1 MLWLYGCWVW
11 SSVDDFTQAM
21 AAAKSKSAL
30 HVSVGYRSF
39 EACRRFHR
47 RRLWSA
53 WAVHDVFCYWTNWE
67 ESQTIEVRQQQ
78 VLNRYWTPDF
88 FYEPGAHS
96 PASCYRYWTPDF
108 FYEPGARSPASCYR
122 YWTGTER
129 LISSMNLVP
138 AHPRPATG
146 TEPVLNAWFLLWTW
160 CPLTHILVQELWSQ
174 RGCTMLYRGLVC
186 Q

>member
-138 AHPRPATG
+138 THSHLGTG
-146 TEPVLNAWFLLWTW
+146 TVVAERLHNAL
-160 CPLTHILVQELWSQ
+160 
-174 RGCTMLYRGLVC
+174 
-186 Q
+186 

>member
-1 MLWLYGCWVW
+1 MVWLYGCWVW

-78 VLNRYWTPDF
+78 VLNWYWTPDF
-88 FYEPGAHS
+88 FYEPGA
-96 PASCYRYWTPDF
+96 P
-108 FYEPGARSPASCYR
+108 SPASCYR

-138 AHPRPATG
+138 THSHLGTG
-146 TEPVLNAWFLLWTW
+146 TVVAERLHNALCLSVARFNSTICRAQCSIISYFSFW
-160 CPLTHILVQELWSQ
+160 LTTAYS
-174 RGCTMLYRGLVC
+174 
-186 Q
+186 